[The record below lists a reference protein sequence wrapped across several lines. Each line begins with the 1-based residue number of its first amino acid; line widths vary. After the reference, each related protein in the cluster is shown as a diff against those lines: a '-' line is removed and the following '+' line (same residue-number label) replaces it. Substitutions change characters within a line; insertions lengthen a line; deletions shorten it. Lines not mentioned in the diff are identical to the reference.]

1 MSDGIS
7 SDWGSNHDSNEKWLG
22 IRIWVH
28 FKGRAEKI
36 PDDSE
41 EGYKREFK
49 DDSSAFVLA

>member
-1 MSDGIS
+1 MMALALTGTATMTVMRSGWESESGYI
-7 SDWGSNHDSNEKWLG
+7 
-22 IRIWVH
+22 
-28 FKGRAEKI
+28 FKVGLRRY